1 MATFRQD
8 YPHLRRNM
16 TLFTLDYV
24 AFGIAFGMVGSNTAL
39 IPDFVSQLTDNKGI
53 IGMVTALYTFSWLVP
68 QLLLAQIV
76 NRRERRKQ
84 FMLPAP
90 FFRLMMLVIAV
101 GIAAF
106 GAGNPTAT
114 LIIFCIGYWLF
125 AAGDSIVTL
134 SWSDV
139 LGSSIPNQI
148 RGTMFG
154 IGQILVAGGA
164 LGMSALARWALGPD
178 GLPYPMNYA
187 FLFGVASIFFVIGGV
202 SLALTIEEK
211 AKVKPLPGPT
221 MGEYGAFLGNIFK
234 TDREFR
240 RFIRT
245 RLCFDFA
252 HMSVPF
258 YTVLGT
264 RFLGLSSDTVV
275 GDSIILFQL
284 GNALGGIL
292 MGVISRLSGSRIVI
306 MAAGVS
312 ITGEAI
318 FALIAYLGGGQAA
331 LYASFFLL
339 GASAAMAYPSYTD
352 WMITHAPPDRRP
364 IYIGLTNTISAVSNL
379 APLLGGVLL
388 QITAITALGH
398 FKPLIPAG
406 LPLDPMTQTFYPVV
420 FVASIV
426 LGTLGFLSATQL
438 HEPRHRETLT
448 TIHVVPKP
456 KS

>member
-1 MATFRQD
+1 MATFQQD

-16 TLFTLDYV
+16 ALFTLDYV
-24 AFGIAFGMVGSNTAL
+24 AFGVAFGMVGSNTAL
-39 IPDFVSQLTDNKGI
+39 IPDFVSQLTENKGI
-53 IGMVTALYTFSWLVP
+53 IGMVTALYTFTWLVP

-76 NRRERRKQ
+76 NRRERRKL

-90 FFRLMMLVIAV
+90 FFRLVMIGVAV
-101 GIAAF
+101 VIAAF
-106 GAGNPTAT
+106 GADNPTAT
-114 LIIFCIGYWLF
+114 LIVFCIGYWLF

-154 IGQILVAGGA
+154 IGQILVAFGA
-164 LGMSALARWALGPD
+164 LGMSALARWALSPD

-187 FLFGVASIFFVIGGV
+187 FLFGVAGLFFVIGGV
-202 SLALTIEEK
+202 GLALTIEEK
-211 AKVKPLPGPT
+211 AKVKHPPGPT
-221 MGEYGAFLGNIFK
+221 MGEYGAFLGNILK

-240 RFIRT
+240 RFVRT

-252 HMSVPF
+252 HMSIPF

-284 GNALGGIL
+284 GNAIGGVL
-292 MGVISRLSGSRIVI
+292 MGVISRISGSRFVIV
-306 MAAGVS
+306 AAGIS

-331 LYASFFLL
+331 LYGSFFLL
-339 GASAAMAYPSYTD
+339 GASASMTYPSYTD
-352 WMITHAPPDRRP
+352 WIITHAPPDRRP

-388 QITAITALGH
+388 QITAITALGY
-398 FKPLIPAG
+398 FKPLLPAG
-406 LPLDPMTQTFYPVV
+406 LPLEPMTQTLYPVV
-420 FVASIV
+420 FVASAV
-426 LGTLGFLSATQL
+426 LGILGLIATTQL

-448 TIHVVPKP
+448 TIHVVPRP